1 MPDFKEPTITRTAGI
16 VVDSTDFNDRG
27 YLCITD
33 TSGDIHKIGPKRATK
48 LLDIFQPG
56 AAITLKYAVY
66 KDQEYITDAE
76 PAITD
81 AEPAKDNL
89 PTPPKP
95 STVKVP
101 AGAVIK
107 FLEGEKPQEQIKP
120 PITQH
125 AEGQRIGMTIKEI
138 GDMIRA
144 NKLRIL
150 FGGEIGNDLV
160 KWWRGEILGAT
171 RIPFDGSKLPKFDVK
186 RADLPL
192 EWDANYSNEPDKL
205 ERRMNK

>member
-1 MPDFKEPTITRTAGI
+1 MPDFKEPTITRTTGI

-33 TSGDIHKIGPKRATK
+33 TRGDIHKIGPKRATK

-56 AAITLKYAVY
+56 AAVTLKYASY

-76 PAITD
+76 PIITD

-101 AGAVIK
+101 VD
-107 FLEGEKPQEQIKP
+107 QR
-120 PITQH
+120 
-125 AEGQRIGMTIKEI
+125 AEGQRTGMTVKEI

-150 FGGEIGNDLV
+150 FGDEIGNDLV

-186 RADLPL
+186 RKED
-192 EWDANYSNEPDKL
+192 E
-205 ERRMNK
+205 